1 MDLIAAGYGSS
12 SSDSEGDSSRPSK
25 APKLT
30 TSTSLTVNVAPDVS
44 LEDPNYARHIYTNPT
59 DTSLTVNL
67 SYDSMLQPVNGPLN
81 PFASTETQV
90 RKNVWTGHVE
100 ENMFSDHD
108 FRTQQQSYA
117 AFGYAKDPS
126 ILTVASNGQSGAG
139 KEGTGFV
146 GDVEKA
152 QQMDGATIWDK
163 LPKHLRNNQNQRKR
177 QTRGDA
183 SVLEGENAY
192 RGPWAT
198 YHGEGIGE
206 ISGPTE
212 EERDKHD
219 ASVKAAEE
227 EKEKRGKATP
237 AKPIATGSESTVFHG
252 KEERDYLGRTYMHVP
267 QDLDVNLLGEPGV
280 KECFVPKRLLHTWT
294 GHTKGVS
301 SIRFF
306 PKSAHLL
313 LSGSMDS
320 KIKLWDVYHDRRVL
334 RTFIGHSKAVRD
346 VTFNN
351 DGTKFM
357 SASYDRN
364 MKLWDTETGQCI
376 STFSTKKVPYV
387 VKFNPDEDKQNIF
400 LAGCSDHKIYQFDI
414 NSGEVTQEY
423 DQHLGAVNSI
433 TFVDDNRRFVTT
445 SDDKSLRAWEFDI
458 PVVIKYIAEPYMHS
472 MPAVALSP
480 NQKWLAC
487 QSLDNQIF
495 VYGAKDRFRQNR
507 KKLFSGHMVAGYA
520 CQPSFS
526 PDGKYLS
533 SGDSEGNL
541 WVWDWKT
548 CKVHKKF
555 KAHDQVVIDSAWH
568 PHETSMVA
576 TASWDST
583 IKLWN

>member
-1 MDLIAAGYGSS
+1 MDLITQGYGSS
-12 SSDSEGDSSRPSK
+12 SSDSEDASSQKPAK
-25 APKLT
+25 IAK
-30 TSTSLTVNVAPDVS
+30 TSSLQVNVAPDVS
-44 LEDPNYARHIYTNPT
+44 LEDPNFARHIYTNPT
-59 DTSLTVNL
+59 DTTLAVNI
-67 SYDSMLQPVNGPLN
+67 SYDSMLQPIQGPVN
-81 PFASTETQV
+81 PFAPNEVKV

-100 ENMFSDHD
+100 ENMFSEHD

-117 AFGYAKDPS
+117 AFGYARDPS
-126 ILTVASNGQSGAG
+126 ILTVSESGQSGSG
-139 KEGTGFV
+139 KKGTGFV
-146 GDVEKA
+146 GNVEKA
-152 QQMDGATIWDK
+152 QEMDGATIWDK
-163 LPKHLRNNQNQRKR
+163 LPKHLRNNQTQRKR
-177 QTRGDA
+177 QTRGDP

-198 YHGEGIGE
+198 YEGEGIGE
-206 ISGPTE
+206 LSGPTE
-212 EERDKHD
+212 EEREKHEK
-219 ASVKAAEE
+219 SVEAAEL

-237 AKPIATGSESTVFHG
+237 AKPIAAGSETTIFHG
-252 KEERDYLGRTYMHVP
+252 KEEHDYMGRTYMHVP
-267 QDLDVNLLGEPGV
+267 LDLDVNLHGEPGS
-280 KECFVPKRLLHTWT
+280 KECFVPKKLLHTWT

-301 SIRFF
+301 AIRFI

-320 KIKLWDVYHDRRVL
+320 KVKLWDVYHDRRVL
-334 RTFIGHSKAVRD
+334 RTFLGHSKAVRD

-351 DGTKFM
+351 DGTKFL

-376 STFSTKKVPYV
+376 STFTTKKIPYV
-387 VKFNPDEDKQNIF
+387 VKFNPDEDKQNVF
-400 LAGCSDHKIYQFDI
+400 LAGCSDHKIYQFDT
-414 NSGEVTQEY
+414 NSGEVIQEY
-423 DQHLGAVNSI
+423 DQHLGPVNSI

-445 SDDKSLRAWEFDI
+445 SDDKSLRAWEYDI
-458 PVVIKYIAEPYMHS
+458 PVVIKYIAEPDMHS

-495 VYGAKDRFRQNR
+495 IYGAKDRFRQNR

-526 PDGKYLS
+526 PDGRYLS

-541 WVWDWKT
+541 WIWDWKT

-555 KAHDQVVIDSAWH
+555 KAHNEVVIDCAWH
-568 PHETSMVA
+568 PHETSLVA

-583 IKLWN
+583 IKLWV

>member
-1 MDLIAAGYGSS
+1 MDLIAQGYGSS
-12 SSDSEGDSSRPSK
+12 SSDSEDASSQKPNKMAKISSPSVQ
-25 APKLT
+25 
-30 TSTSLTVNVAPDVS
+30 VNVAPDVS

-59 DTSLTVNL
+59 DTSLAVNI
-67 SYDSMLQPVNGPLN
+67 SYDSMLQPIQGPVN
-81 PFASTETQV
+81 PFASNEVKV

-100 ENMFSDHD
+100 ENMLSDHD

-126 ILTVASNGQSGAG
+126 VLTISNSGQSGSG
-139 KEGTGFV
+139 KQGSGFV
-146 GDVEKA
+146 GDIEKA
-152 QQMDGATIWDK
+152 QAMDGATIWDK
-163 LPKHLRNNQNQRKR
+163 VPKHLRNNQNQRKR
-177 QTRGDA
+177 QTRGDP

-198 YHGEGIGE
+198 YEGEGIGE
-206 ISGPTE
+206 LSGPTE
-212 EERDKHD
+212 EEREKHEK
-219 ASVKAAEE
+219 SVQAAEE
-227 EKEKRGKATP
+227 EKEKRGVATP
-237 AKPIATGSESTVFHG
+237 AKPIETGSEKTVFHG
-252 KEERDYLGRTYMHVP
+252 KDEYDYLGRTYMHVP
-267 QDLDVNLLGEPGV
+267 LDLDVNLNGEPGT
-280 KECFVPKRLLHTWT
+280 KECFVPKKLLHTWT

-301 SIRFF
+301 AIRFF

-320 KIKLWDVYHDRRVL
+320 KVKIWDVYHDRRVL
-334 RTFIGHSKAVRD
+334 RTYMGHSKAVRD

-351 DGTKFM
+351 DGTRFL

-364 MKLWDTETGQCI
+364 MKLWDTETGKCI
-376 STFSTKKVPYV
+376 STFTTKKIPFV
-387 VKFNPDEDKQNIF
+387 VKFNPDEDKQNHF
-400 LAGCSDHKIYQFDI
+400 LAGCSDHKVYQFDT
-414 NSGEVTQEY
+414 NSGEVIQEY

-433 TFVDDNRRFVTT
+433 TFVDENRRFVTT
-445 SDDKSLRAWEFDI
+445 SDDKSLRAWEYDI
-458 PVVIKYIAEPYMHS
+458 PVVIKYIAEPDMHS

-507 KKLFSGHMVAGYA
+507 KKLFTGHMVAGYA

-526 PDGKYLS
+526 PDGRYLS

-541 WVWDWKT
+541 WIWDWKS

-555 KAHDQVVIDSAWH
+555 KAHNEVVIDCAWH
-568 PHETSMVA
+568 PHETSLVA

-583 IKLWN
+583 IKLWV

>member
-1 MDLIAAGYGSS
+1 MDLITQGYGSS
-12 SSDSEGDSSRPSK
+12 SSDSEDASSQKPAK
-25 APKLT
+25 IAK
-30 TSTSLTVNVAPDVS
+30 TSSLEVNGAPDVS
-44 LEDPNYARHIYTNPT
+44 LEDPNFARHIYTNPT
-59 DTSLTVNL
+59 DTTLAVNI
-67 SYDSMLQPVNGPLN
+67 SYDSMLQPIQGPVN
-81 PFASTETQV
+81 PFAPNEVKV

-100 ENMFSDHD
+100 ENMFSEHD

-117 AFGYAKDPS
+117 AFGYARDPS
-126 ILTVASNGQSGAG
+126 ILTVAESGQSGSG
-139 KEGTGFV
+139 KKGTGFV
-146 GDVEKA
+146 GNVDKA
-152 QQMDGATIWDK
+152 QEMDGATIWDK
-163 LPKHLRNNQNQRKR
+163 LPKHLRNNQTQRKR
-177 QTRGDA
+177 QTRGDP
-183 SVLEGENAY
+183 SVLEGDNAY

-198 YHGEGIGE
+198 YEGEGIGE
-206 ISGPTE
+206 LSGPTE
-212 EERDKHD
+212 EEREKHD
-219 ASVKAAEE
+219 KSVVAAEL

-237 AKPIATGSESTVFHG
+237 AKPVAAGSETTIFHG
-252 KEERDYLGRTYMHVP
+252 KEEHDYMGRTYMHVP
-267 QDLDVNLLGEPGV
+267 LDLDVNLHGEPGS
-280 KECFVPKRLLHTWT
+280 KECFVPKKLLHTWT

-301 SIRFF
+301 AIRFI

-320 KIKLWDVYHDRRVL
+320 KVKLWDVYHDRRVL
-334 RTFIGHSKAVRD
+334 RTFLGHSKAVRD

-351 DGTKFM
+351 DGSKFL

-376 STFSTKKVPYV
+376 STFSTKKIPYV
-387 VKFNPDEDKQNIF
+387 VKFNPDEDKQNVF
-400 LAGCSDHKIYQFDI
+400 LAGCSDHKIYQFDT
-414 NSGEVTQEY
+414 NSGEVIQEY
-423 DQHLGAVNSI
+423 DQHLGPVNSI

-445 SDDKSLRAWEFDI
+445 SDDKSLRAWEYDI
-458 PVVIKYIAEPYMHS
+458 PVVIKYIAEPDMHS

-495 VYGAKDRFRQNR
+495 IYGAKDRFRQNR

-526 PDGKYLS
+526 PDGRYLS

-555 KAHDQVVIDSAWH
+555 KAHNEVVIDCAWH
-568 PHETSMVA
+568 PHETSLVA

-583 IKLWN
+583 IKLWV

>member
-1 MDLIAAGYGSS
+1 MDLIHQGYGSS
-12 SSDSEGDSSRPSK
+12 SEDEDSRPSK
-25 APKLT
+25 IAK
-30 TSTSLTVNVAPDVS
+30 TSTSITVNVAPDVS
-44 LEDPNYARHIYTNPT
+44 LEDPSMQRHIYTNPT
-59 DTSLTVNL
+59 DTTLAVNL
-67 SYDSMLQPVNGPLN
+67 SYDSMLQPVHGPSN
-81 PFASTETQV
+81 PFATSGPQV

-100 ENMFSDHD
+100 QNMFSDHD
-108 FRTQQQSYA
+108 FRTQQQSYT
-117 AFGYAKDPS
+117 AFGFAKDPS
-126 ILTVASNGQSGAG
+126 VLTVADNGQIGAG
-139 KEGTGFV
+139 VEGSGYV
-146 GDVEKA
+146 GDITKA
-152 QQMDGATIWDK
+152 HLMDGATIWDK
-163 LPKHLRNNQNQRKR
+163 VPKNLRNNQNQRKR

-198 YHGEGIGE
+198 YDGEGIGE
-206 ISGPTE
+206 VSGPSA
-212 EERDKHD
+212 EEREKHE
-219 ASVKAAEE
+219 KALEKSEE
-227 EKEKRGKATP
+227 EKSKKDTGANKTI
-237 AKPIATGSESTVFHG
+237 KPIAAGTETSKFHG
-252 KEERDYLGRTYMHVP
+252 KEEHDYMGRTYMHVP
-267 QDLDVNLLGEPGV
+267 LDLDVNLRGEAGSQ
-280 KECFVPKRLLHTWT
+280 ECFVPKRLLHTYT

-301 SIRFF
+301 AIRLF
-306 PKSAHLL
+306 PKSGHLL

-320 KIKLWDVYHDRRVL
+320 KVKLWDVYHERRVL
-334 RTFIGHSKAVRD
+334 RTFMGHSKAVRD

-351 DGTKFM
+351 DGSKFM

-376 STFSTKKVPYV
+376 STFTTKKIPYV
-387 VKFNPDEDKQNIF
+387 VKFNPDEDKQNVF

-414 NSGEVTQEY
+414 NSGEVIQEY
-423 DQHLGAVNSI
+423 DQHLGPVNSI

-445 SDDKSLRAWEFDI
+445 SDDKSLRAWEYDI
-458 PVVIKYIAEPYMHS
+458 PVVIKYIAEPDMHS

-526 PDGKYLS
+526 PDGRYLS

-555 KAHDQVVIDSAWH
+555 KAHNEVLIDCVWH
-568 PHETSMVA
+568 PHETSLVA

>member
-1 MDLIAAGYGSS
+1 MDLITQGYGSS
-12 SSDSEGDSSRPSK
+12 SSDSEDASSQKPAK
-25 APKLT
+25 IAK
-30 TSTSLTVNVAPDVS
+30 TSSLQVNVAPDVS
-44 LEDPNYARHIYTNPT
+44 LEDPNFARHIYTNPT
-59 DTSLTVNL
+59 DTTLAVNI
-67 SYDSMLQPVNGPLN
+67 SYDSMLQPIQGPIN
-81 PFASTETQV
+81 PFAPNEVKV

-100 ENMFSDHD
+100 ENMFSEHD

-117 AFGYAKDPS
+117 AFGYARDPS
-126 ILTVASNGQSGAG
+126 ILTVAESGQSGSG
-139 KEGTGFV
+139 KKGTGFV
-146 GDVEKA
+146 GNVEKA
-152 QQMDGATIWDK
+152 QEMDGATIWDK
-163 LPKHLRNNQNQRKR
+163 LPKHLRNNQTQRKR
-177 QTRGDA
+177 QTRGDP
-183 SVLEGENAY
+183 SVLEGDNAY

-198 YHGEGIGE
+198 YEGEGIGE
-206 ISGPTE
+206 LSGPTE
-212 EERDKHD
+212 EEREKHIK
-219 ASVKAAEE
+219 SVEAAEL

-237 AKPIATGSESTVFHG
+237 AKPVAAGSETTIFHG
-252 KEERDYLGRTYMHVP
+252 KEEHDYMGRTYMHVP
-267 QDLDVNLLGEPGV
+267 LDLDVNLHGEPGS
-280 KECFVPKRLLHTWT
+280 KECFVPKKLLHTWT

-301 SIRFF
+301 AIRFI

-320 KIKLWDVYHDRRVL
+320 KVKLWDVYHDRRVL
-334 RTFIGHSKAVRD
+334 RTFLGHSKAVRD

-351 DGTKFM
+351 DGTKFL

-376 STFSTKKVPYV
+376 STFSTKKIPYV
-387 VKFNPDEDKQNIF
+387 VKFNPDEDKQNVF
-400 LAGCSDHKIYQFDI
+400 LAGCSDHKIYQFDT
-414 NSGEVTQEY
+414 NTGEVIQEY
-423 DQHLGAVNSI
+423 DQHLGPVNSI

-445 SDDKSLRAWEFDI
+445 SDDKSLRAWEYDI
-458 PVVIKYIAEPYMHS
+458 PVVIKYIAEPDMHS

-495 VYGAKDRFRQNR
+495 IYGAKDRFRQNR

-526 PDGKYLS
+526 PDGRYLS

-555 KAHDQVVIDSAWH
+555 KAHNEVVIDCAWH
-568 PHETSMVA
+568 PHETSLVA

-583 IKLWN
+583 IKLWV